1 MNKSKCSKSYKYIKI
16 GDLYEFAIAVKVGI
30 YTHALV
36 FVTPPMTA
44 AAFLAIIDDFKL
56 KRTAYKNGG
65 KDQKGDYL
73 IARDLLYT
81 TLSDFGL
88 YVDPIANGDE
98 NIIILA
104 GFVPTKTSTSEKP
117 LPGKPVAS
125 LNQNGVGSL
134 IGECPIVSDGQTY
147 GGILTNR
154 PFVGISVTEEGELE
168 ITPDPEGAPDRFAK
182 FTFSMARKK
191 TFDGLISGQRYY
203 LYMWSVNTKG
213 AGAISDVVNQVC
225 Y

>member
-1 MNKSKCSKSYKYIKI
+1 M
-16 GDLYEFAIAVKVGI
+16 GI
-30 YTHALV
+30 YTNILV
-36 FVTPPMTA
+36 FVTPPMSETA
-44 AAFLAIIDDFKL
+44 FNDIIKDFRD

-65 KDQKGDYL
+65 KSQKGAYL
-73 IARDLLYT
+73 IALELLFT
-81 TLSDFGL
+81 TLADLGV
-88 YVDPIANGDE
+88 YVDSIANGDE

-104 GFVPTKTSTSEKP
+104 CYVPTKTSTSEKP

-134 IGECPIVSDGQTY
+134 IGECPVVAAGQTY

-203 LYMWSVNTKG
+203 LYMWAVNTKG
-213 AGAISDVVNQVC
+213 AGAISDVVDQVC